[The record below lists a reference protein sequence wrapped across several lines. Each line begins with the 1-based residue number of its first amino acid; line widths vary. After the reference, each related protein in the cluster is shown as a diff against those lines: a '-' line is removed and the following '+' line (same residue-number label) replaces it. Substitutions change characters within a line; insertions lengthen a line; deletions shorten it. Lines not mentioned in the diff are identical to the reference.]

1 VHVELL
7 DRKVRFKV
15 CDIFHPQPGIVLH
28 EIYGES
34 VLEGKVLNITE
45 NSGGCEFAVIAVYSL
60 KNPVLVAVQHV
71 TAVSTEKGRP

>member
-1 VHVELL
+1 VELL

-15 CDIFHPQPGIVLH
+15 CDIFHPQPGTVLH

-71 TAVSTEKGRP
+71 TAVSTEKGGPQ